1 MRTIQSIVVAVAMLA
16 ATMLLAANANAQCA
30 VTPGIAPLSKAATF
44 LEKSAAAPKP
54 AAVEKPQFFG
64 FFTIIGF
71 WHSTFTVGTT
81 VVDDGFAEWHS
92 DGTEILNS
100 LRDPRTGAFCMGVW
114 QPTGRYTYK
123 LNHFGLAWDGNGN
136 FVGPANIQ
144 ESITV
149 SSDGKAYTGTFT
161 VDQYDTDGND
171 IQHVA
176 GNVAATRILVS
187 TTIQEIYGW

>member
-1 MRTIQSIVVAVAMLA
+1 MRTIQSIVVALAMLA
-16 ATMLLAANANAQCA
+16 AITLLATNANAQCA
-30 VTPGIAPLSKAATF
+30 ATSGTAPSSKIATF

-54 AAVEKPQFFG
+54 AAIEKPQFFG
-64 FFTIIGF
+64 FVTIVGF

-92 DGTEILNS
+92 DSTEILNS

-114 QPTGRYTYK
+114 QQTGRYTYK

-136 FVGPANIQ
+136 LVGPANIQ

-161 VDQYDTDGND
+161 VDQYDADGND
-171 IQHVA
+171 IQHAA
-176 GNVAATRILVS
+176 GNVSATRISVS